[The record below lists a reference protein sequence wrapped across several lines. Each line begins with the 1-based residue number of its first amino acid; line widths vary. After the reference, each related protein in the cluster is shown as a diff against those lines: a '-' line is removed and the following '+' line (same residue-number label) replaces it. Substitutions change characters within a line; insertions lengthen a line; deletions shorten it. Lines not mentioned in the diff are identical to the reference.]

1 MNWFTQLPIGVQY
14 GMIVSVSIVLLAGMY
29 VFYKSKFKI
38 KSGDKE
44 IDKDAPE
51 EDGDK

>member
-1 MNWFTQLPIGVQY
+1 MNWFTQLHAGVQY
-14 GMIVSVSIVLLAGMY
+14 AMIISVAIIFLSAIF

-44 IDKDAPE
+44 IDKEAPE
-51 EDGDK
+51 EEK